1 VEAAGAL
8 SRVGPGDGGRKE
20 YFAACFIARCVPLA
34 RGDAALAPEMRESLA
49 HRYEDQAMAL
59 LRQAVRDGFKDAAHV
74 RKDQDT
80 ILKPLTRR
88 EDFRRLLADMEAK

>member
-8 SRVGPGDGGRKE
+8 SRVGPGDSGRKE

-34 RGDAALAPEMRESLA
+34 RGDAALTPEKRESIA
-49 HRYEDQAMAL
+49 RQYEDQAMGL
-59 LRQAVRDGFKDAAHV
+59 LRQAVRDGFKDAAQV

-80 ILKPLTRR
+80 NLKPLARR